1 MADGP
6 LGGASASP
14 GSDKSD
20 EIQGILK
27 SMQTMLGTL
36 VQKVSDMENKY
47 KELRRKAMDKTKM
60 LTVCVRSQ

>member
-20 EIQGILK
+20 ETHGILK
-27 SMQTMLGTL
+27 SMQTMIGTL
-36 VQKVSDMENKY
+36 VQKVTDRKQIRGTEGKSDG
-47 KELRRKAMDKTKM
+47 
-60 LTVCVRSQ
+60 

>member
-1 MADGP
+1 MADRP
-6 LGGASASP
+6 LGGASMNP

-20 EIQGILK
+20 ETQGILK
-27 SMQTMLGTL
+27 YMQTMIGTL